1 MTKLT
6 VAIVAAAVGS
16 TEAWGSWWRRPTRN
30 PTAPRGFA
38 GNSKTLKEFGWS
50 AHKHGKIGECKGDCD
65 ADYQCATGLKC
76 FHRSSPGTV
85 TGCMG
90 RSVSS
95 YDYCYRP
102 VPTAYPTAYPT
113 AFPTAYPTN
122 PPSVAA
128 HKDAKSLT
136 THGYNAHNLAN
147 VKKHGFGMCQGDCDN
162 DSQCRGAMKCYHSS
176 THGVSLKFQTGCEGK
191 TLSMHDYCYMPAAPT
206 RFPTR
211 KPTSPPVGTAHVD
224 SKSLKTHGYNA
235 HLLGGVQKHGFG
247 MCQGDCDSDAQCRGS
262 MVCFHSHKAGNTVTG
277 CEGKTLA
284 VHDYCYQP
292 LKLSNPK
299 RCQEW
304 SCTEWCSF
312 FDQATEDAGVYKANG
327 CADDGVD
334 SCQCA

>member
-85 TGCMG
+85 TGCKG
-90 RSVSS
+90 RSVSV
-95 YDYCYRP
+95 YDYCYK
-102 VPTAYPTAYPT
+102 PTTRAPTRKPTRMPTRKPTQKPTVAANTYATPYGSCTDIGPAATAPKFRFMYSCMTMKTSKCSAYDKNGA
-113 AFPTAYPTN
+113 
-122 PPSVAA
+122 VAKRDCCKCGGGEKNKA
-128 HKDAKSLT
+128 HKDTKTLT
-136 THGYNAHNLAN
+136 THGYSAHNLAG
-147 VKKHGFGMCQGDCDN
+147 VK
-162 DSQCRGAMKCYHSS
+162 
-176 THGVSLKFQTGCEGK
+176 
-191 TLSMHDYCYMPAAPT
+191 
-206 RFPTR
+206 
-211 KPTSPPVGTAHVD
+211 
-224 SKSLKTHGYNA
+224 
-235 HLLGGVQKHGFG
+235 KHGFG

-277 CEGKTLA
+277 CEGKTLDI
-284 VHDYCYQP
+284 HDYCYEP
-292 LKLSNPK
+292 NTLSSPA

-304 SCTEWCSF
+304 SCADWCKY
-312 FDQATEDAGVYKANG
+312 FDQATEDAGVYAKNG
-327 CADDGVD
+327 CADDGAD
-334 SCQCA
+334 TCKCRN